1 MKYIWLSSDK
11 LWQLLIENVCVWQ
24 FKAAIANVWVLRSQE
39 VTEVSLF
46 STQIIP
52 DFMSRQKASDGE
64 EFVEGSS
71 LPDVE
76 PLLYIG

>member
-1 MKYIWLSSDK
+1 
-11 LWQLLIENVCVWQ
+11 
-24 FKAAIANVWVLRSQE
+24 VWVLRSQE

-64 EFVEGSS
+64 EFVEGSNS
-71 LPDVE
+71 PDVE

>member
-1 MKYIWLSSDK
+1 
-11 LWQLLIENVCVWQ
+11 LIAYVCVWQ
-24 FKAAIANVWVLRSQE
+24 FKAAIANVWVLRNQE

-52 DFMSRQKASDGE
+52 DFMSRQKASDAE
-64 EFVEGSS
+64 EFVEESNS
-71 LPDVE
+71 PDIE

>member
-1 MKYIWLSSDK
+1 
-11 LWQLLIENVCVWQ
+11 LIAYVCVWQ
-24 FKAAIANVWVLRSQE
+24 FKAAIANVWVLRNQE

-52 DFMSRQKASDGE
+52 DFMSRQKASDVE
-64 EFVEGSS
+64 EFVEESNS
-71 LPDVE
+71 PDIE